1 MSMSAKEFNKL
12 VETLDLEDGIKE
24 KVQKAIRSLAPVPDE
39 WDDETHL
46 LREVAGTD
54 GNNYLLIQE
63 DDSFDFRAIQF
74 NKDGGFNISEGT
86 YISKMRIEGFTGR
99 KAVMVDARIPDDV
112 SFISPGERFTGE
124 HNGIEAILTR
134 TEDEGFP
141 WAVCMDYDFEYAKDS
156 EVVLHHRLVEV

>member
-1 MSMSAKEFNKL
+1 MSMSANEFNKL
-12 VETLDLEDGIKE
+12 VATLDLEDGIRE
-24 KVQKAIRSLAPVPDE
+24 KVQKALRSLPPVPAE
-39 WDDETHL
+39 WDDKTHL

-54 GNNYLLIQE
+54 GNNYLLIRE
-63 DDSFDFRAIQF
+63 DDDIDFRALQF
-74 NKDGGFNISEGT
+74 NNEVGFNISEGT
-86 YISKMRIEGFTGR
+86 YISKRSIEGFTGR

-134 TEDEGFP
+134 TEDEGLP